1 MDRPCIA
8 GSLCSLVTAPALSSR
23 DMLITSVDAAS
34 TFEELCEEVRDMCSL
49 RQGQPL
55 TLKWVDSEGSPRSP
69 AVRGARAVP
78 VRRRVLCARRWRSP
92 FPGEMSGH
100 GIKCVSSPFPEA
112 QGAHTSRW
120 KLGRGRSRLDAPWRR
135 TATSPLPSS
144 PPQVA
149 LGRGHPYPPY
159 PTSPLISRLFQ

>member
-55 TLKWVDSEGSPRSP
+55 TLKWVDSEGSPQSP
-69 AVRGARAVP
+69 AVRGAAQSLSGAESFVP
-78 VRRRVLCARRWRSP
+78 V
-92 FPGEMSGH
+92 
-100 GIKCVSSPFPEA
+100 A
-112 QGAHTSRW
+112 Q
-120 KLGRGRSRLDAPWRR
+120 
-135 TATSPLPSS
+135 PLPWGDVR
-144 PPQVA
+144 P
-149 LGRGHPYPPY
+149 RD
-159 PTSPLISRLFQ
+159 

>member
-69 AVRGARAVP
+69 AVRGAAQS
-78 VRRRVLCARRWRSP
+78 LSGRSP
-92 FPGEMSGH
+92 L
-100 GIKCVSSPFPEA
+100 CQTVA
-112 QGAHTSRW
+112 Q
-120 KLGRGRSRLDAPWRR
+120 
-135 TATSPLPSS
+135 PLPWGHVR
-144 PPQVA
+144 PQD
-149 LGRGHPYPPY
+149 
-159 PTSPLISRLFQ
+159 